1 MKRKNRRNCGNKTR
15 SLIRHIKIQYRLL
28 AVFLLIS
35 LLPTICIG
43 MYAYRV
49 YTRAIN
55 SKISESAL
63 QTVRSLNTNM
73 TIELEKF
80 QDYCATLSVADA
92 VQNSLQQTSA
102 GQDISRDM
110 VLSIRDLSV
119 NIPFQSI
126 YLKNLRIV
134 SLDGTPIYC

>member
-49 YTRAIN
+49 YTRSIN

-80 QDYCATLSVADA
+80 KITARRFRLRTPFKTVCSKLRPGRIFQGIWCSPSVICPLIFHF
-92 VQNSLQQTSA
+92 S
-102 GQDISRDM
+102 
-110 VLSIRDLSV
+110 
-119 NIPFQSI
+119 PFI
-126 YLKNLRIV
+126 
-134 SLDGTPIYC
+134 

>member
-73 TIELEKF
+73 TIELEK
-80 QDYCATLSVADA
+80 
-92 VQNSLQQTSA
+92 
-102 GQDISRDM
+102 ISR
-110 VLSIRDLSV
+110 LLRDAFGCGRRSKQFAANFGRAGYFKGYGALH
-119 NIPFQSI
+119 P
-126 YLKNLRIV
+126 
-134 SLDGTPIYC
+134 